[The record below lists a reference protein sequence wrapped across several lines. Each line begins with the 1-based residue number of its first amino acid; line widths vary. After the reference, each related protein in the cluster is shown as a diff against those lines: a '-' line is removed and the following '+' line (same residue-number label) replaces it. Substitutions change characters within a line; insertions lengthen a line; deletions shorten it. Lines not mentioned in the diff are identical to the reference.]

1 MNTHQINPHSTYSKG
16 HLDPENHKNVMN
28 CTYYIVFE
36 QNYKNVQWW
45 NVKKA
50 RIQKQ
55 IADNDQKQMKVNILT
70 VKVCAGNFCTRSFL
84 TSWSTGRKT
93 AFYMQRYIV
102 YLAGSGTDGGCWK
115 CLSILWKWTKA

>member
-1 MNTHQINPHSTYSKG
+1 M
-16 HLDPENHKNVMN
+16 
-28 CTYYIVFE
+28 FE

-84 TSWSTGRKT
+84 TSWPTGRKT

-102 YLAGSGTDGGCWK
+102 YLAGSGTDDV
-115 CLSILWKWTKA
+115 I

>member
-1 MNTHQINPHSTYSKG
+1 MHSQYFNG

-55 IADNDQKQMKVNILT
+55 IAENDQNQMKVNILT
-70 VKVCAGNFCTRSFL
+70 VKVCAGNFCPRSFFDL
-84 TSWSTGRKT
+84 MVNRKT
-93 AFYMQRYIV
+93 AFLHAAIYGIFSWIV
-102 YLAGSGTDGGCWK
+102 N
-115 CLSILWKWTKA
+115 